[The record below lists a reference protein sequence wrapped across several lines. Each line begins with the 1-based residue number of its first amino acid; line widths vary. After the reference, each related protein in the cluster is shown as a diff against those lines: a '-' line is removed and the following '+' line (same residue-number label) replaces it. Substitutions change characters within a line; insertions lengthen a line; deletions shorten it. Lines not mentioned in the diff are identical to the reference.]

1 MDDILFLSCKKLS
14 NSILG
19 SSKISFH
26 NLKWPVSGTKAE
38 LIEHLGW
45 AEQPQ
50 AFDIFTDSS
59 NRAWFQDTLG
69 PHIVRFLGLRI
80 SCIK

>member
-1 MDDILFLSCKKLS
+1 MI
-14 NSILG
+14 
-19 SSKISFH
+19 ISEIKVRLKEL
-26 NLKWPVSGTKAE
+26 NTQYDVKWPVSGTKAE
-38 LIEHLGW
+38 LIKHLGW